1 MRNKKILLL
10 SILTA
15 LLALT
20 VAVTAASPLADGFS
34 IPWWTVDGGG
44 GASQG
49 GTFTLNGTVGQAD
62 AGTISGG
69 NFSLTGGYWSITMVR
84 FSNYLPVIRR

>member
-10 SILTA
+10 GILTA

-20 VAVTAASPLADGFS
+20 VVATAAGPLADSFS

-44 GASQG
+44 GSSQG
-49 GTFTLNGTVGQAD
+49 GAYTLKGTVGQAD

-69 NFSLTGGYWSITMVR
+69 NFSLTGGYWSITMVVFR
-84 FSNYLPVIRR
+84 IYLPVTQR